1 MHSKCFVCRNH
12 QPVEQCW
19 FLEPGVSAKRG
30 TNPIT
35 AQEHLASNL
44 CVAWFVWT
52 NEWEMTE
59 TEEVESEKD
68 YGNQK
73 LESLGKR

>member
-1 MHSKCFVCRNH
+1 MNSKCFVGRNN
-12 QPVEQCW
+12 QPVQQCW
-19 FLEPGVSAKRG
+19 FLEPGVAAESG
-30 TNPIT
+30 TDPIT
-35 AQEHLASNL
+35 TQEHLASNL
-44 CVAWFVWT
+44 CVARFVWT

-68 YGNQK
+68 YGDEK